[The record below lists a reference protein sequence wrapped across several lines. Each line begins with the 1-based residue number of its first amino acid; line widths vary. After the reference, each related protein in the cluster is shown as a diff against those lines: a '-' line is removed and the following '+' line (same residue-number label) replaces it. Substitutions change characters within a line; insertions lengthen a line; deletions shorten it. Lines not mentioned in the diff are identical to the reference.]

1 MPIPSSTMV
10 EAWFA
15 RPEDVI
21 IGKLMAWKEGRS
33 FKHEVDIRDILIAV
47 QLGDDP
53 EMTRSFDVDYVD
65 DWAKELGDEVQQLWE
80 NLKQLA
86 QASVNDAE

>member
-1 MPIPSSTMV
+1 MLVSSIV

-21 IGKLMAWKEGRS
+21 VGKLMAWSEGHS
-33 FKHEVDIRDILIAV
+33 FKHELDIRDILIAV

-53 EMTRSFDVDYVD
+53 EIASTFDVGYID
-65 DWAKELGDEVQQLWE
+65 DWVKELDNEAQKLWE

-86 QASVNDAE
+86 QHSIDDTKD